1 MTDNDSSTENSIPNQ
16 VTIAYFI
23 LVHRFPEQFKRL
35 FKALYHPEN
44 HYLIHLDK
52 KTSIELYDDIKDFF
66 TDFPNTYILE
76 SENVVWGRLQYGSSR
91 TQWNEL
97 LVEIKCSV
105 GFLY

>member
-1 MTDNDSSTENSIPNQ
+1 MTDSDSRAENAISNQ

-52 KTSIELYDDIKDFF
+52 Y
-66 TDFPNTYILE
+66 
-76 SENVVWGRLQYGSSR
+76 
-91 TQWNEL
+91 
-97 LVEIKCSV
+97 
-105 GFLY
+105 